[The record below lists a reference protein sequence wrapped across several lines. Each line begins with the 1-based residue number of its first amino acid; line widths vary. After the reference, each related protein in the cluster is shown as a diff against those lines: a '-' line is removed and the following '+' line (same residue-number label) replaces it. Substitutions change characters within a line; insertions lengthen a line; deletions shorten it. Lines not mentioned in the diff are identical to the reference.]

1 MSNPRLT
8 NLNGTNSTDYLPL
21 WQMPVTYY
29 QALSILITAILV
41 KLNERPLPRFRSL
54 LATACALL
62 PGATVRKTTS
72 LHLQLAYQA
81 RSLYSLA
88 LAHPFFLASSGE
100 AAGFLF
106 VTERMRLFSAPHPQ
120 LSLITLLF
128 RARDRGGGMGVA
140 DNGAAGLLRKPLSVK
155 LRVPPVGSNRRER
168 RLSDR

>member
-120 LSLITLLF
+120 LSVITHI
-128 RARDRGGGMGVA
+128 GGMHT
-140 DNGAAGLLRKPLSVK
+140 DSVR
-155 LRVPPVGSNRRER
+155 LMESPVLNTERETHAHNEQ
-168 RLSDR
+168 LWGCSVT

>member
-62 PGATVRKTTS
+62 PRATVRKTTS

-88 LAHPFFLASSGE
+88 LEHPFFLASSGE
-100 AAGFLF
+100 AAGLLF

-120 LSLITLLF
+120 LSVITPFDYCNPFSGRLIDHDIKAL
-128 RARDRGGGMGVA
+128 
-140 DNGAAGLLRKPLSVK
+140 N
-155 LRVPPVGSNRRER
+155 PVTHP
-168 RLSDR
+168 